1 MDLWWGE
8 STTITAAIRTGG
20 PCTGAILFCFQPNEG
35 DSSTGTMCATLPV
48 ASTGSAAGFAVMI
61 LLSGPALAALGKN
74 AQTPG
79 VTGLRQT
86 LDSGATPPVQ
96 PLTPAARL
104 AVESIR
110 RCPFGGAFRDWALA
124 ARAHDLLLEFLA
136 RAPAGDAATAL
147 PPGVDARIRAA
158 EEILRQNL
166 ADPPALPALARRA
179 GLSETSLKRGFRRV
193 FDDTVFGHL
202 RHLRVQKARALI
214 EAGDCTVLEAATQ
227 VGYSNPSN
235 FSAAFR
241 REFGVNPKQFQ
252 LAARRR

>member
-8 STTITAAIRTGG
+8 GAAVTAAIRAAGSRA
-20 PCTGAILFCFQPNEG
+20 GAVLFRFEPSEDNSPG
-35 DSSTGTMCATLPV
+35 GTMRATPPI
-48 ASTGSAAGFAVMI
+48 APAPEATGFVVMI
-61 LLSGPALAALGKN
+61 LLSGPALASLGKSD
-74 AQTPG
+74 QTPN
-79 VTGLRQT
+79 VAGLRQA
-86 LDSGATPPVQ
+86 LGSGATPPPQ

-124 ARAHDLLLEFLA
+124 ARAQDLLLEFLA
-136 RAPAGDAATAL
+136 RTPAGDTGTAL

-166 ADPPALPALARRA
+166 AEPPALSELARRA

-193 FDDTVFGHL
+193 FDGTVFGHL
-202 RHLRVQKARALI
+202 RRLRVQKARTLI